1 MTSAW
6 AMRTAQIDDEGT
18 PVLLTFAGHVFEPLP
33 SGALWWAAEQ
43 ALLVADLHLE
53 KLSSYARRGSLLP
66 PYDTGLTLRRLEVDI
81 ERTGAAEVIAL
92 GDSFHRDEGTT
103 TLLDAD
109 RLQLAS
115 LMGRARWTWISGNH
129 DPAPHA
135 LGGACVP
142 GLERAG
148 LTLTHEP
155 KRVDA
160 LPSPLRGRAGGGG
173 PSRATAPPPPSIPP
187 LKGEGGGGLIAGHLH
202 PAAHIAMNGRS
213 VRRPCFV
220 HDGRVMVLPAYG
232 AATGTLNI
240 LSPAFVGLLHWP
252 TLEVA
257 MIGRG
262 RVYPVSPKRLVRGY
276 DAW

>member
-6 AMRTAQIDDEGT
+6 AARTAQPDDEGE
-18 PVLLTFAGHVFEPLP
+18 PVLLTFAGHTFEPLP
-33 SGALWWAAEQ
+33 SGALWWEAER

-66 PYDTGLTLRRLEVDI
+66 PYDTALTLKRLEADI
-81 ERTGAAEVIAL
+81 ARTGAEEVIAL

-109 RLQLAS
+109 RLRLAA
-115 LMGRARWTWISGNH
+115 LMGKARWTWISGNH
-129 DPAPHA
+129 DPSPHS
-135 LGGACVP
+135 LGGTCTPV
-142 GLERAG
+142 LERAG

-155 KRVDA
+155 RQGTGV
-160 LPSPLRGRAGGGG
+160 
-173 PSRATAPPPPSIPP
+173 
-187 LKGEGGGGLIAGHLH
+187 IAGHLH
-202 PAAHIAMNGRS
+202 PAAHLAMNGRS

-220 HDGRVMVLPAYG
+220 HDGRIMVLPAYG
-232 AATGTLNI
+232 AATGSLNI

-262 RVYPVSPKRLVRGY
+262 RVYPVSPKRLVAGY
-276 DAW
+276 EYY

>member
-1 MTSAW
+1 LTSAW
-6 AMRTAQIDDEGT
+6 AARTVQTDDEGE
-18 PVLLTFAGHVFEPLP
+18 PVLLTFSGQVFEPLP
-33 SGALWWAAEQ
+33 SGALWWAAERS
-43 ALLVADLHLE
+43 LLVADLHLE
-53 KLSSYARRGSLLP
+53 KLSSFAKRGSLLP
-66 PYDTGLTLRRLEVDI
+66 PYDTGLTLKRLEADI
-81 ERTGAAEVIAL
+81 VRTGAEEVVAL

-109 RLQLAS
+109 RLRLAS
-115 LMGRARWTWISGNH
+115 LMGKARWTWISGNH
-129 DPAPHA
+129 DPAPHS
-135 LGGACVP
+135 LGGICVP
-142 GLERAG
+142 LLERAG

-155 KRVDA
+155 RQGA
-160 LPSPLRGRAGGGG
+160 
-173 PSRATAPPPPSIPP
+173 
-187 LKGEGGGGLIAGHLH
+187 GLIAGHLH
-202 PAAHIAMNGRS
+202 PAAHLAMNGRS

-220 HDGRVMVLPAYG
+220 HDGRIMVLPAYG

-276 DAW
+276 EGW